1 MRKLR
6 LVVFIAFGTAIAL
19 GAIVLIGVNLY
30 VQSQAIQA
38 KIQHDLSQRLGIV
51 IQIHRIS
58 VTPWDGLRLSGIT
71 IAQKPAV
78 GSTHFLEATTFR
90 LRVRIL
96 SLFSKRLV
104 IKEVSL
110 VNPNVV
116 WPQDATGKWRLPG
129 SREEEMPTV
138 SAEQTPAVPET
149 RTAAA
154 PSNSPGS
161 PDVTFTPMPVL
172 TPAKGAIAKSS
183 SSEGRLGPQVQR
195 INIEGGNFTF
205 LDRAGN
211 MVGAFTGVNFR
222 SSMRNGLALR
232 GNTRV
237 AKISVRDRFFLEQ
250 LQSPFRYDPNV
261 LELSKIS
268 AHAGNGE
275 LSGQFSMQPEAEDS
289 PFTARVTFHDVEAD
303 RIVTDAR
310 GPKGMVRGKLEGRFE
325 ASGETADPDA
335 LTGDGEIFLRDGRVQ
350 QYSLLVAIG
359 QILQIEELTQLRL
372 EQAEAKYHISPG
384 VVTVDELVLRS
395 TNMRVS
401 ATGTVTFDGKLKLD
415 SQLAINEKMRAQ
427 LFKAIRDNFQPI
439 SEPGYFAVNFEVTG
453 NVDRP
458 KTNLMDKLVGRDLKD
473 LGSVIN
479 SLFGGG
485 KRQRQKTK
493 KRADVVTP
501 VAPSPS
507 VAPETAPPEIT
518 ATPVSSP

>member
-6 LVVFIAFGTAIAL
+6 LVVLIAFGTAIAL

-38 KIQHDLSQRLGIV
+38 KIQQDLSQRLGTV

-58 VTPWDGLRLSGIT
+58 VTPWDGFRLSGIT

-78 GSTHFLEATTFR
+78 GSTHFLEARTFY
-90 LRVRIL
+90 LRVRFL
-96 SLFSKRLV
+96 SLFSRRLV

-129 SREEEMPTV
+129 SREEETPTA
-138 SAEQTPAVPET
+138 SAEQTPAIPEA
-149 RTAAA
+149 RTAAV
-154 PSNSPGS
+154 PPNLPGS
-161 PDVTFTPMPVL
+161 PLATSTPVPLL
-172 TPAKGAIAKSS
+172 TPIKGAIAKSS
-183 SSEGRLGPQVQR
+183 TSEGRLGPQVQR
-195 INIEGGNFTF
+195 VNIEGGNFTF

-211 MVGAFTGVNFR
+211 MVGTFTGVNFR

-232 GNTRV
+232 GNTNV

-275 LSGQFSMQPEAEDS
+275 LSGQFTMQPEAEDS
-289 PFTARVTFHDVEAD
+289 PFTASVTFRNVEAD
-303 RIVTDAR
+303 RIVTDA
-310 GPKGMVRGKLEGRFE
+310 G
-325 ASGETADPDA
+325 
-335 LTGDGEIFLRDGRVQ
+335 
-350 QYSLLVAIG
+350 
-359 QILQIEELTQLRL
+359 
-372 EQAEAKYHISPG
+372 HISPG
-384 VVTVDELVLRS
+384 LVTIDELVLRS
-395 TNMRVS
+395 PNMRLS

-439 SEPGYFAVNFEVTG
+439 SEPGYFAVNFEVAG
-453 NVDRP
+453 SVDRP

-485 KRQRQKTK
+485 KRERQKKK
-493 KRADVVTP
+493 KRTDVVRP
-501 VAPSPS
+501 IAPSPS
-507 VAPETAPPEIT
+507 VAPETAPPQIT